1 MIYIIRHQEGHASD
15 NCLSEKGL
23 KNTQKIAKRF
33 KMFND
38 ISCFFKTVYTVQPYD
53 YKHVRPIQT
62 ASLLCTYMNSE
73 QDRLSVRTCQNAQ
86 EITDDLIKSCALPC
100 YDVIMVWNHGDM
112 ESLVRTLIG
121 KPEWK
126 MKWPPDNYDG
136 CLVVDS
142 DTVRFYSRYFSK
154 LQWTNLISC
163 LH

>member
-23 KNTQKIAKRF
+23 KNTMKIAQHF
-33 KMFND
+33 KKSNKTSQ
-38 ISCFFKTVYTVQPYD
+38 IFKTVYTVQPYD

-73 QDRLSVRTCQNAQ
+73 QDRLSVKTCQDNQ
-86 EITDDLIKSCALPC
+86 ELADDLVKACVLQW
-100 YDVIMVWNHGDM
+100 YDVIIVWHHGDM
-112 ESLVRTLIG
+112 ESLVKTLIG
-121 KPEWK
+121 KREWNI
-126 MKWPPDNYDG
+126 KWPPDNYDG

-142 DTVRFYSRYFSK
+142 DTVRFHSRYFSTF
-154 LQWTNLISC
+154 QWTHLVSC